1 MTISDTTYSCLRV
14 FNKYNIPSDISKLIY
29 YFIYDQCAQLIINR
43 WFSYIVIHNTNLAY
57 LVNNLTIKQSE
68 LYDFLYYDIITDTN
82 AYNTFK
88 ICIKYIKP
96 SISSKDWWIQRLK
109 YVLNG
114 IFSSRGRRQLWN
126 NQDLSWFF
134 RKISNITYQFECLEL

>member
-1 MTISDTTYSCLRV
+1 MTLSDTTYSCLRV

-29 YFIYDQCAQLIINR
+29 YFIYDKCAQFIINK

-57 LVNNLTIKQSE
+57 LVNNLTIKRSE
-68 LYDFLYYDIITDTN
+68 LYSYLYYDIITDTN

-96 SISSKDWWIQRLK
+96 SISSKDWWVLRLH

-114 IFSSRGRRQLWN
+114 LCYNIQNNPHLFSFR
-126 NQDLSWFF
+126 NQVLY
-134 RKISNITYQFECLEL
+134 IMYQFEYLDL

>member
-1 MTISDTTYSCLRV
+1 MTLSDTMYSCILV
-14 FNKYNIPSDISKLIY
+14 SNKYNVPIEISKLIY
-29 YFIYDQCAQLIINR
+29 YFISNKCAQFIINK

-57 LVNNLTIKQSE
+57 LVNNLTIKCSE
-68 LYDFLYYDIITDTN
+68 LYRYLYYDVITDIN

-96 SISSKDWWIQRLK
+96 SISSKDWWVQRLQ

-114 IFSSRGRRQLWN
+114 LCYNIQN
-126 NQDLSWFF
+126 NPHLFGF
-134 RKISNITYQFECLEL
+134 RNQVLYIMYQFEYLDL

>member
-1 MTISDTTYSCLRV
+1 MTLSDTMYSCILV
-14 FNKYNIPSDISKLIY
+14 SNKYNVPIEISKLIY
-29 YFIYDQCAQLIINR
+29 YFISNKCAQFIINK

-57 LVNNLTIKQSE
+57 LVNNLTIKRSE
-68 LYDFLYYDIITDTN
+68 LYRYLYYDVLTDIN

-96 SISSKDWWIQRLK
+96 SISSKDWWVQRLQ

-114 IFSSRGRRQLWN
+114 LCFNIQN
-126 NQDLSWFF
+126 NPHLFGF
-134 RKISNITYQFECLEL
+134 RNQVLYIMYQFEYLDL